1 MIRSKAER
9 GNLLSRADT
18 DIFFF
23 RLADFRLAVKQ
34 SWWERS
40 AAGAGDARGRSAS
53 CPSESAVPLIVI
65 VACENRCQRYYSV
78 TFGTKVKMAQ
88 RKELMIVSEKR
99 ISHCQGKGSL
109 THNNRK
115 FSAKNVDGSR
125 TKDNVV
131 FVEQSIE
138 EAYEQLFG
146 AAVER
151 YNAKQKRAD
160 RKIKTSYYEH
170 LFKRSPAPSVVTSAD
185 KRKSFYEDVVQIG
198 TMQDTGVGT
207 PDAEIAAACLTEYMQ
222 DFQQRNPNFYVF
234 NAVLHLDE
242 ATPHLHIDYI
252 PIGHYKQGVDT
263 QNCIAQAL
271 KEMGYG
277 TGKDAIARWRESECK
292 ILTEICNRHGIQI
305 AAPEKSRGSLTVEQY
320 KEFAKVKERVDE
332 KKEEVARLEEQ
343 CQEKT
348 TALSKT
354 TAALESNQSLLETSA
369 QKVAQIKSINEIET
383 GKTFLG
389 GKVTLS
395 KEDFGTL
402 SDLAKKQIAAEN
414 KEDFLQT
421 RITRLENENKSLT
434 ADKESLTEQNAEL
447 RKENGELRSVYGR
460 IAIAKIRS
468 ERDNLQR
475 QLDRVMEF
483 IKSLG
488 LVERLQAFLHPKG
501 RGIRK

>member
-1 MIRSKAER
+1 M
-9 GNLLSRADT
+9 
-18 DIFFF
+18 
-23 RLADFRLAVKQ
+23 
-34 SWWERS
+34 
-40 AAGAGDARGRSAS
+40 
-53 CPSESAVPLIVI
+53 
-65 VACENRCQRYYSV
+65 
-78 TFGTKVKMAQ
+78 
-88 RKELMIVSEKR
+88 SEKR

-115 FSAKNVDGSR
+115 FSAKNVDDSR

-131 FVEQSIE
+131 FISQPIG

-146 AAVER
+146 AAIER

-160 RKIKTSYYEH
+160 RRIKTSYYEH

-222 DFQQRNPNFYVF
+222 GFQERNPNFYVF

-263 QNCIAQAL
+263 QNGIAQAL

-277 TGKDAIARWRESECK
+277 TGKEAIARWREAECK
-292 ILTEICNRHGIQI
+292 VLTEICNRHGIQI

-320 KEFAKVKERVDE
+320 KEYAKVKEQTDE
-332 KKEEVARLEEQ
+332 KKKEVARLDEKAEYAGKLLKHREDLRSQVENLINELDEQ
-343 CQEKT
+343 YQEKNAT
-348 TALSKT
+348 VKDLDEKIAAKSSALSET
-354 TAALESNQSLLETSA
+354 TAALAENQTLLETSA
-369 QKVAQIKSINEIET
+369 QKVSQIKSINEIET

-395 KEDFGTL
+395 KEDYGTL
-402 SDLAKKQIAAEN
+402 SDLAKKQITAQN
-414 KEDFLQT
+414 KEDYLQT
-421 RITRLENENKSLT
+421 RIATLEKEKKSLT

-447 RKENGELRSVYGR
+447 RKENGELQSVYGR

-483 IKSLG
+483 IKNLG
-488 LVERLQAFLHPKG
+488 LAERLQAFLHPKG
-501 RGIRK
+501 RGVRK